1 MQARNKKSLITAGT
15 GGIGLETALGLARA
29 GHAVTVVGRDGGRGE
44 AAVARLESE
53 VPGAEV
59 RFVQADMSSIKE
71 VSALG
76 ASITAEGPLDVLVN
90 NVGGMYVDRLETA
103 DGIERSLMLN
113 HIAPMILTD
122 ALIGVLT
129 RAAPSRIVNIT
140 SAAIS
145 ASSMDFA
152 DIDDA
157 GPYYGMA
164 VTGRAKAMHL
174 VHTNDLAEK
183 LKVNGISVIAV
194 DPGGAATSNAAEM
207 KVEMLPPSFR
217 PYWDV
222 ISAGVQG
229 SAADAAQSVVFAATD
244 PSLDGRTGVEVG
256 SDCTVGMAL
265 ASQIDSDSTAAA
277 RRLTERLRA
286 LWVDAADH

>member
-1 MQARNKKSLITAGT
+1 M
-15 GGIGLETALGLARA
+15 
-29 GHAVTVVGRDGGRGE
+29 VGRDAGRGE
-44 AAVARLESE
+44 AAVTRIRSE

-59 RFVQADMSSIKE
+59 RFAQADMSSIND
-71 VSALG
+71 VPALG
-76 ASITAEGPLDVLVN
+76 ASIAAEGPLDVLVN
-90 NVGGMYVDRLETA
+90 NVGGMYVDRLETK

-152 DIDDA
+152 DIDA
-157 GPYYGMA
+157 VGPYYGMA

-183 LKVNGISVIAV
+183 LKVNGISVIAA

-207 KVEMLPPSFR
+207 EVEMLPPPFR

-229 SAADAAQSVVFAATD
+229 SVADAAQSVVFAATN
-244 PSLDGRTGVEVG
+244 PSLDGRTGGRGRFGLHRRNGTGLSDRFRFDCGSEEAGRTPACTLGGHRRPLTIGLQHEVPVVQR
-256 SDCTVGMAL
+256 SA
-265 ASQIDSDSTAAA
+265 ASC
-277 RRLTERLRA
+277 
-286 LWVDAADH
+286 H